1 MADQNEDIDIEFQK
15 LNQNW
20 AINKTNILYSPL
32 SADFLVLEM
41 WESIYDIFLITHVTF
56 EIMYL
61 ANAACLLLHW
71 YNLSKLFEKQI
82 NL

>member
-1 MADQNEDIDIEFQK
+1 MAGQNEDFQK
-15 LNQNW
+15 MNQNW
-20 AINKTNILYSPL
+20 ALYSPL

-41 WESIYDIFLITHVTF
+41 WESICDIFLITHVTF